1 MFSIE
6 KQSIAFNKLPTNW
19 EKAFSFFF
27 FALVS
32 VECQLSEGKGAR
44 LKGHKHDQ
52 MREEVFF

>member
-19 EKAFSFFF
+19 EKPFSFFS
-27 FALVS
+27 ALVS

-52 MREEVFF
+52 MREGVFF

>member
-19 EKAFSFFF
+19 EKPFSFFS
-27 FALVS
+27 ALVS
-32 VECQLSEGKGAR
+32 VECQLSEGKGPR

-52 MREEVFF
+52 MREGVFF